1 MPELEF
7 PSCTLDVRD
16 PSRCSNIA
24 MAKPAQ
30 AIRVLIRP
38 EDEATTKLMEAVGTL
53 TNDGKSFSVV
63 VTREDNA
70 QLTQDLPRGILKI
83 RRKESDL

>member
-38 EDEATTKLMEAVGTL
+38 EDEATTKLMEAGVPSPTTGSRSLSWSHERITH
-53 TNDGKSFSVV
+53 S
-63 VTREDNA
+63 
-70 QLTQDLPRGILKI
+70 
-83 RRKESDL
+83 